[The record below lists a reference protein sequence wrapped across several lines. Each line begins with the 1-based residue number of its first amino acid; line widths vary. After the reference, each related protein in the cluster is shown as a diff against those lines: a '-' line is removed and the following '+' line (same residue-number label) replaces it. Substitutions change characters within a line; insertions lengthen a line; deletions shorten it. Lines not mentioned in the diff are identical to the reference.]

1 MTHACVTL
9 YWSSLPA
16 PPSHYGAYMEFRSD
30 PWWLTAIG
38 VACVG
43 GAVVWKWRK
52 GP

>member
-1 MTHACVTL
+1 VRDAVL
-9 YWSSLPA
+9 VVVAGAALA
-16 PPSHYGAYMEFRSD
+16 YGAYMEFRSD